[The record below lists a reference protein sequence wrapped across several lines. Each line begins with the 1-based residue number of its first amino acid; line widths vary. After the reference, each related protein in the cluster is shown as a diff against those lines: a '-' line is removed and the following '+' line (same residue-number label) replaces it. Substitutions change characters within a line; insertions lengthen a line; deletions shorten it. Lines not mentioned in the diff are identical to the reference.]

1 MRCENLGDHSH
12 WVFAILLTFSV
23 PLGAEEECGVCHP
36 SSRVAFRDGIHA
48 REEVQCSSCH
58 GGNPATREVAKA
70 HNGSFKGLKNR
81 SEIPELCA
89 SCHSDLELMR
99 PYNLPVDQL
108 AVYRTSQHGR
118 AIAAGDSRAA
128 VCTDCHGSHTV
139 RSPEDPG
146 SRTHPRKVAETCS
159 VCHSDAVLAQAYQLD
174 AMVVDN
180 YRASVHGKALEVGK
194 PGVPDCTSCHGVHGA
209 TPPGFGDVDKV
220 CGACHEQTRQAFLV
234 GPHRRGMIEAELP
247 ECSSCHGNH
256 AIRQFGVADIENLC
270 ESCHGS
276 DSVQAALGEK
286 IATLIENSTAV
297 IEEAEQLTDQGERKA
312 LHVEDYLSRIE
323 EARTYLTEVLP
334 LAHSVTLEPVEELTR
349 RASSIGEEVQ
359 SEIYAKLDRRAA
371 HLGLAL
377 FWFYLLVTLA
387 ILFNFKRLLQRSRSA
402 S

>member
-1 MRCENLGDHSH
+1 
-12 WVFAILLTFSV
+12 
-23 PLGAEEECGVCHP
+23 
-36 SSRVAFRDGIHA
+36 
-48 REEVQCSSCH
+48 
-58 GGNPATREVAKA
+58 
-70 HNGSFKGLKNR
+70 
-81 SEIPELCA
+81 
-89 SCHSDLELMR
+89 MR